1 MPTLLG
7 AGWMDR
13 PYDEFVRLLSRDA
26 PDCRLVELMPGEVWR
41 AGD

>member
-1 MPTLLG
+1 
-7 AGWMDR
+7 
-13 PYDEFVRLLSRDA
+13 LLSRDT